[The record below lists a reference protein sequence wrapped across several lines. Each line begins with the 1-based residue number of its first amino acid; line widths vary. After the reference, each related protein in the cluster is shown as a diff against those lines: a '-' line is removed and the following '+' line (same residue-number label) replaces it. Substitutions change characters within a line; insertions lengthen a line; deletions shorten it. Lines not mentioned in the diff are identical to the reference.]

1 MWSIWMGFILN
12 FFLLNIVNFGL
23 RNSLG
28 IPKVGTRVA
37 SFCPPIF
44 SGTLTVLLFVSGGEG
59 LNVFLHQPP
68 QSTQLSADGRFALW
82 HIILTANSFHGCELF
97 CLNNLLHWH
106 KQDLLT
112 PAQQET
118 EEKSF
123 QSMSSSATKCEAR
136 SLKLAP
142 SCKARPWHY
151 SKVHDILGTR
161 CAVKNN
167 CFHFYNTESQQNSF
181 TYIISFDSNNNP
193 VR

>member
-1 MWSIWMGFILN
+1 MSLDGIYFKLFPIEYCEFRIEKQLGN
-12 FFLLNIVNFGL
+12 SRSRHTGGFFLS
-23 RNSLG
+23 R
-28 IPKVGTRVA
+28 
-37 SFCPPIF
+37 IF
-44 SGTLTVLLFVSGGEG
+44 SSTLTVLLFVSGGEE
-59 LNVFLHQPP
+59 LNMFPHRPP